1 MLRVDGLSAGYG
13 RVAVLSEISMNVEK
27 GEIVALVGVNGAG
40 KSTLMSAIAGLVKP
54 TAGTVALGGRDIT
67 GVAAHKLVRDG
78 LVLVP
83 EGRDLFPNMSVLE
96 NLEMGAYLRR
106 GASGLEADFEHV
118 FQCFPI
124 LRKRMRQVS
133 STLSGGEQQMLAIGR
148 ALMAKPSVLLLDEP
162 SLGIA
167 PKVSEAIF
175 DIVLDVNKTAGTT
188 ILLVEQN
195 TRLALAV
202 SSRAYVLAN
211 GRIVASGKSDELAQN
226 EVLRKAYLES

>member
-211 GRIVASGKSDELAQN
+211 GRIVASGKSDELAQT